1 VTGVR
6 NINCSRLSAF
16 HTLLSTW
23 NSQGYNIWQYAA
35 G

>member
-6 NINCSRLSAF
+6 NIICSRLSDFRA
-16 HTLLSTW
+16 LLSTW
-23 NSQGYNIWQYAA
+23 NSQGHSIWQYAA